1 MFMDVVYGILVSFIV
16 VAKAGVEEARN
27 SVAQM
32 INAEPSEILF
42 LSGGRL
48 KGLVLIVGS
57 ESINQALIGGI
68 RALHDDRR
76 TIIASCFEHP
86 AVNETLRYIFI
97 VILILRFLKE
107 EYGFTILHL
116 QVNRYG
122 FVDADELEK
131 LLSSDVAMVTC
142 MLANN
147 EIGSIQP
154 IAEMVKRVRAFES
167 SFSPSC

>member
-68 RALHDDRR
+68 
-76 TIIASCFEHP
+76 SG
-86 AVNETLRYIFI
+86 I
-97 VILILRFLKE
+97 V
-107 EYGFTILHL
+107 G
-116 QVNRYG
+116 
-122 FVDADELEK
+122 
-131 LLSSDVAMVTC
+131 
-142 MLANN
+142 
-147 EIGSIQP
+147 
-154 IAEMVKRVRAFES
+154 
-167 SFSPSC
+167 